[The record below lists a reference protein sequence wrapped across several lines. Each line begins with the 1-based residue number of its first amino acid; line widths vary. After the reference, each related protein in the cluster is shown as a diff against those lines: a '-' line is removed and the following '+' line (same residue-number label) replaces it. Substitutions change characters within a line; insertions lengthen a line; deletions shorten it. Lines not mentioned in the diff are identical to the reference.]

1 MRNVQFIQI
10 RIKLT
15 TPLSSLGAMVMV
27 TGWTFSIIQQFS
39 IFARVRGG
47 IGVFFGK
54 VMIYAGK
61 LLAAEKQKWPVA
73 WGWLGESR
81 NSTKLSA

>member
-1 MRNVQFIQI
+1 MRNSRFIQI

-39 IFARVRGG
+39 SIFARVRGG

-61 LLAAEKQKWPVA
+61 LLAEVD
-73 WGWLGESR
+73 S
-81 NSTKLSA
+81 S